1 MWACRR
7 WRWVSAALTITNI
20 HSVSQCLSNIARGA
34 EHTVAGCR
42 YQCDQRHGLTAVS
55 SAAPGSE
62 AAVFHCS
69 LRVVTPAWCV
79 NVTGPSRAGGM
90 QQKRIE
96 QKKIGLRQKG
106 QSRREVW
113 NSFFRR
119 PQCTTGTRGHDCNEP
134 CIERCSSLEHYTSV
148 GEIAVKG

>member
-1 MWACRR
+1 M
-7 WRWVSAALTITNI
+7 
-20 HSVSQCLSNIARGA
+20 SQCLSNIARGA

-42 YQCDQRHGLTAVS
+42 YQCNQRRGLTAVS

-62 AAVFHCS
+62 TAVFHCS

-90 QQKRIE
+90 QQKLIE

-113 NSFFRR
+113 NSFFGGRSAQLAR
-119 PQCTTGTRGHDCNEP
+119 GVTTVMNP
-134 CIERCSSLEHYTSV
+134 ASSAAAAFNITHLW
-148 GEIAVKG
+148 AKLLLKGSGAALGPS